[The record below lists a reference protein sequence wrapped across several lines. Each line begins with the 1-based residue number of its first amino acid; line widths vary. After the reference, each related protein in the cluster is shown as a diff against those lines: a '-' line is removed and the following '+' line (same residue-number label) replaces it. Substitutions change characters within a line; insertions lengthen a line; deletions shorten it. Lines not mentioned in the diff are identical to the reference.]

1 MRADLVRVTGRAG
14 RNLLGRSIV
23 VRVQDGGVAP
33 GNGGDHAI
41 VQVDDGDASVWFA
54 DEGKESSERRYV
66 GDAWAH
72 RGDEGRGKL
81 R

>member
-1 MRADLVRVTGRAG
+1 MIVGTSVSVLPSGDTLTARTKNLSEAHYPCSVKAVGWAADAALEVSRMRMFCLKV
-14 RNLLGRSIV
+14 
-23 VRVQDGGVAP
+23 
-33 GNGGDHAI
+33 
-41 VQVDDGDASVWFA
+41 
-54 DEGKESSERRYV
+54 GKESSERRYV

>member
-1 MRADLVRVTGRAG
+1 LNV
-14 RNLLGRSIV
+14 
-23 VRVQDGGVAP
+23 
-33 GNGGDHAI
+33 
-41 VQVDDGDASVWFA
+41 
-54 DEGKESSERRYV
+54 GKESSERRYV

>member
-1 MRADLVRVTGRAG
+1 MRVTGRAE
-14 RNLLGRSIV
+14 RQLVGRSIV
-23 VRVQDGGVAP
+23 GRGEDFAVAA
-33 GNGGDHAI
+33 GNGGDHAM
-41 VQVDDGDASVWFA
+41 VQLNEDDAHVWFA